1 MDLLSNLAIG
11 FQVAL
16 SVQNL
21 FYCAV
26 GVSLGTFVGVLPGI
40 GPLATIAML
49 LPVTFYLPP
58 VTALIMLA
66 GVYYGAMYGGSITSI
81 LMNMPGDGASAV
93 VVLDGNPM
101 AKQGRAGPAL
111 VSTTFASFFGS
122 CVALVVVGLFAPPLA
137 AWALE
142 FGPTEYFSLMVLGLL
157 AAVMLT
163 RESALKGIAMVLLGL
178 LLGIV
183 GIDVNSGEYRF
194 TFGMQDLSDGI
205 NFVVLAMGLF
215 AFGEIIS
222 NLAERKKGNSDTI
235 KYTFRWRDLMLSRD
249 DFRRSVLPVF
259 RGTGVG
265 ALLGLLPGTGTTIA
279 SFVAYSVEKRV
290 ARDPSRFGHGAIEGI
305 VAPEAA
311 NNAAANTSFIPTLTL
326 GVPGDSVM
334 ALMLAALMIHGINPG
349 PAVMTDQPQLFWGL
363 LVSMVIGNLLL
374 LILNLPMV
382 GIWVRL
388 LTIPYRM
395 LYPPVILFICIG
407 VYSLRNNVFDIY
419 LTALIGGVGYL
430 FIKLRCEPAP
440 LLLGSIL
447 GPLMEENFRRSL
459 IMSRGDPAIFLTR
472 PISLAFLSVAAL
484 VVVLLAVSTFRG
496 WKQRAKDNPARML
509 HERT

>member
-16 SVQNL
+16 SLQNL

-122 CVALVVVGLFAPPLA
+122 CAALVIVGLFAPPLA

-142 FGPTEYFSLMVLGLL
+142 FGPAEYFSLMVMGLL

-178 LLGIV
+178 LLGIA

-215 AFGEIIS
+215 AFGEIVS
-222 NLAERKKGNSDTI
+222 NLAQRKKGNTETI
-235 KYTFRWRDLMLSRD
+235 KYTFRWRDLMLSRE
-249 DFRRSVLPVF
+249 DFTRSVLPVF

-279 SFVAYSVEKRV
+279 SFIAYSVEKRV

-334 ALMLAALMIHGINPG
+334 ALMLSRPDDPWHQSRPRRNDGSTAAVLGFAGQHGDRQSAAADLE
-349 PAVMTDQPQLFWGL
+349 PADGRHLGAAADHSLPIS
-363 LVSMVIGNLLL
+363 VSTRDPVHLHRRLQSQKQRVRYLSHRPHRGRR
-374 LILNLPMV
+374 LP
-382 GIWVRL
+382 
-388 LTIPYRM
+388 
-395 LYPPVILFICIG
+395 FHQ
-407 VYSLRNNVFDIY
+407 
-419 LTALIGGVGYL
+419 TALRARSASAGL
-430 FIKLRCEPAP
+430 HPW
-440 LLLGSIL
+440 SID
-447 GPLMEENFRRSL
+447 GRKF
-459 IMSRGDPAIFLTR
+459 
-472 PISLAFLSVAAL
+472 
-484 VVVLLAVSTFRG
+484 STFP
-496 WKQRAKDNPARML
+496 DHVAR
-509 HERT
+509 